1 VLFTYRKDLR
11 LGDGRKV
18 QVRFKTP
25 ADRKEWRHFV
35 ALVPDDSG
43 HAPGTQLDVA
53 DLSTDYNK
61 FDDPYMIAVVDGE
74 IVGALFVVPLDPSM
88 GYHMAHTIEFHMDV
102 LPGWR
107 RNGVGTVLLES
118 LVNWAR
124 ARDDIRKLD
133 AVFLGW
139 NQPVVAML
147 MALARMDT
155 NPWEER
161 APPGGHDGR
170 RGVGIAP
177 STRGIGS
184 VPATPLGYSLN
195 SSHRL
200 ANDSTSPSRK
210 DLRCV
215 RRTFATSSW
224 LMT

>member
-147 MALARMDT
+147 MKAGFEEEGRARRSWKVRT
-155 NPWEER
+155 
-161 APPGGHDGR
+161 ADG
-170 RGVGIAP
+170 
-177 STRGIGS
+177 TED
-184 VPATPLGYSLN
+184 Y
-195 SSHRL
+195 
-200 ANDSTSPSRK
+200 D
-210 DLRCV
+210 DLV
-215 RRTFATSSW
+215 IMGMW
-224 LMT
+224 LEP